1 MLLELVREESHA
13 DFKELVPDLMSR
25 LRIKAAI
32 KDFETANATVS
43 YRTLILHALV
53 VFLIL
58 VFVCSYRV
66 HTLFHTL
73 SVSIVRFVVVK
84 HNGLVSF

>member
-43 YRTLILHALV
+43 YYITLILHVLV
-53 VFLIL
+53 VSLIL
-58 VFVCSYRV
+58 VFVC
-66 HTLFHTL
+66 
-73 SVSIVRFVVVK
+73 IVCIPCFT
-84 HNGLVSF
+84 H